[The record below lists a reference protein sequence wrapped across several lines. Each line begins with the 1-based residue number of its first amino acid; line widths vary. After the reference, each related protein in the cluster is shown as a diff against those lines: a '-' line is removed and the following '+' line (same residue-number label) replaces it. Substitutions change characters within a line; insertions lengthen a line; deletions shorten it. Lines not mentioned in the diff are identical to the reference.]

1 MDDDSIALAYE
12 PHQGFQLRAMG
23 ILAGCPVGERVVQR
37 HSLQLPF
44 RVLVMAADPYVSN
57 ALTNHFCPDTV
68 RQKSMTLRDCCQ
80 PNPDGDLF

>member
-1 MDDDSIALAYE
+1 VDDDSIALAYE

-44 RVLVMAADPYVSN
+44 RVLVMAADPYIPN
-57 ALTNHFCPDTV
+57 ALSDHFCPNTV
-68 RQKSMTLRDCCQ
+68 RQKSMTLGESCQ
-80 PNPDGDLF
+80 SNADGDLF